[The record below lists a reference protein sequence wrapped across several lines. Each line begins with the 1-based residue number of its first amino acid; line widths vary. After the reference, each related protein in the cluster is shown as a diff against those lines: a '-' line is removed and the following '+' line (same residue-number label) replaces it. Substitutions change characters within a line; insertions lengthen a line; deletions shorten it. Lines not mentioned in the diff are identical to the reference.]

1 MSQYDN
7 IFTDVVKDVIGNDP
21 VLDQFD
27 ISYEASFYGSMQDD
41 FITGSILSV
50 NDILVAGVKSKVFTT
65 GERGR
70 AFSKY
75 FAESAPPLD
84 STYGSVEVGKNPSLA
99 YRLVPW
105 NERASSTAYR
115 ITQAYDESER
125 YYDSCLPDLNTCFSA
140 NGSQIWTTT
149 SDNTSVMHT
158 QLSPYGNVVTS
169 SVGYMFFNS
178 YVTDRTADGYE
189 SDPLVNNDWTW
200 SYPYEGKY
208 EPNKR
213 SASTNDALGL
223 DKIKISADWATDI
236 DDSIWVLQPTNFRKL
251 TKIKPAKSFF
261 PLLPGR
267 LNSQELASSNGRNS
281 LRSVYQSTSGGSS
294 AYTIASSY
302 GASSFDDEHG
312 ISLMIPS
319 DINLGSRGDHEYL
332 RAYSISDPGPSLLT
346 GTMTTDDTIKFL
358 FGFGDLNNMTY
369 GYNLFSTSSQAASST
384 ADGFEGYTNG
394 NDPRSFGYTIVDPNL
409 TVDWRSS
416 PDSNM
421 WIVSEQVGLANISA
435 SMGFSEIPDGLGP
448 ADYLY
453 YYTTDS
459 VPAAARGIYWPL
471 AGLTSN
477 SYKVLVSDTGMGAA
491 ESSRV
496 SLDIT
501 SSLPWSLRYDRCIA
515 AGTSDALYVYFSGV
529 PGTPTDQLANASD
542 EVSILIESLSSTH
555 PGYGILST
563 YDTLKDGFWGSVG
576 EQLFPPGEWQ
586 LNFKFARQGGVAA
599 GFDRAAIDNIYIN
612 LYNLEP
618 DVTGQKIGGN
628 NYPKF
633 RSVRLDGRS
642 NPTFSDSSVEVD
654 YSKNIYESYIFG
666 ISPVIRGWKYGLY
679 SGLPMNSKSIFRR
692 ERFGQFRDMLEQR
705 QYTKFINVAGNS
717 PVDNDAV
724 SSSSKSRIT
733 KANLSTGGG
742 SAGAL
747 GPAVAEVKFV
757 RQRYNRDDRGIGRI
771 YSEKVDP
778 LLTVSQNLST
788 EVTSSV
794 PYVDGIARHRQES
807 DFSPFSNSTLT
818 SLSISPS
825 GLTVK

>member
-1 MSQYDN
+1 MSQYEN
-7 IFTDVVKDVIGNDP
+7 IFSDVVKDVIGNDP

-50 NDILVAGVKSKVFTT
+50 SDSLVAGVRSKVFTT
-65 GERGR
+65 GERGK

-75 FAESAPPLD
+75 FAESVPPLD

-178 YVTDRTADGYE
+178 YKADRTTDGYE
-189 SDPLVNNDWTW
+189 TDPLVNNDWTW

-208 EPNKR
+208 EPNAR
-213 SASTNDALGL
+213 SISTNDALGL

-236 DDSIWVLQPTNFRKL
+236 DDSIWTMQPTNFRKL
-251 TKIKPAKSFF
+251 TKIKTAKSFF
-261 PLLPGR
+261 PLLPGH
-267 LNSQELASSNGRNS
+267 LNSQELAASNGRNA
-281 LRSVYQSTSGGSS
+281 LRSVYQTTAGGSS
-294 AYTIASSY
+294 TYTIAATYAS
-302 GASSFDDEHG
+302 SSFDDNCG
-312 ISLMIPS
+312 ISFMIPA
-319 DINLGSRGDHEYL
+319 DVNLGKYGDHNYL
-332 RAYSISDPGPSLLT
+332 STYSIADPGPSLLT
-346 GTMTTDDTIKFL
+346 GTMSTDDTVKFL

-369 GYNLFSTSSQAASST
+369 GYRLFNSSSMVASSYPE
-384 ADGFEGYTNG
+384 GFESYNDGDFVGSLGKIIIDDYLTIDWSNSPLTNNWSVFEASGHATLFEAYGYNNISNG
-394 NDPRSFGYTIVDPNL
+394 SSYNYFFDSGPPDAYGIFWLSS
-409 TVDWRSS
+409 SS
-416 PDSNM
+416 PSNKLL
-421 WIVSEQVGLANISA
+421 IA
-435 SMGFSEIPDGLGP
+435 
-448 ADYLY
+448 
-453 YYTTDS
+453 
-459 VPAAARGIYWPL
+459 
-471 AGLTSN
+471 
-477 SYKVLVSDTGMGAA
+477 SDTGMAST
-491 ESSRV
+491 ESSRA

-501 SSLPWSLRYDRCIA
+501 SSLPWSLKYDRCIA
-515 AGTSDALYVYFSGV
+515 ASSSDALYVYFSGI
-529 PGTPTDQLANASD
+529 PGTPTHQLDNASD
-542 EVSILIESLSSTH
+542 EVSLLIESLSSEH
-555 PGYGILST
+555 PSYGILST
-563 YDTLKDGFWGSVG
+563 YDTLKNGFWGSVG

-586 LNFKFARQGGVAA
+586 LNFKFARQGGESS
-599 GFDRAAIDNIYIN
+599 GFDRAAVDNIEID
-612 LYNLEP
+612 LYRLEP
-618 DVTGQKIGGN
+618 DTSGQKIGGN

-633 RSVRLDGRS
+633 RTVRLDGRS
-642 NPTFSDSSVEVD
+642 NPTFSDSSIEVD
-654 YSKNIYESYIFG
+654 YSKNIYKSYVFG

-679 SGLPMNSKSIFRR
+679 SGLPMNSKTIFRR

-705 QYTKFINVAGNS
+705 QYTKFINVTGNS

-724 SSSSKSRIT
+724 SSSSKSRLT

>member
-1 MSQYDN
+1 MSQYEN

-50 NDILVAGVKSKVFTT
+50 SDSLVAGVKSKVFTT
-65 GERGR
+65 GERGK

-105 NERASSTAYR
+105 HERASSTAYR

-178 YVTDRTADGYE
+178 YEADRSTDGYE
-189 SDPLVNNDWTW
+189 TDPLVNNDWTW

-213 SASTNDALGL
+213 STSTNDALGL

-236 DDSIWVLQPTNFRKL
+236 DDSVWAMQPTNFRKL
-251 TKIKPAKSFF
+251 TKIKTAKSFF
-261 PLLPGR
+261 PLLPGH
-267 LNSQELASSNGRNS
+267 LNSQELAASNGRNA
-281 LRSVYQSTSGGSS
+281 LRSVYQTTAGGSS
-294 AYTIASSY
+294 TYTIAATYAS
-302 GASSFDDEHG
+302 SSFDDNCG
-312 ISLMIPS
+312 ISFMIPA
-319 DINLGSRGDHEYL
+319 DVNLGKYGDHNYL
-332 RAYSISDPGPSLLT
+332 STYSIADPGPSLLT
-346 GTMTTDDTIKFL
+346 GTMSTDDTVKFL

-369 GYNLFSTSSQAASST
+369 GYRLFNSSSMVASSD
-384 ADGFEGYTNG
+384 AEGFESYTNG
-394 NDPRSFGYTIVDPNL
+394 DDPRSFGYTVVDPNL

-416 PDSNM
+416 PGSNM
-421 WIVSEQVGLANISA
+421 WTVSEAVDASYISA
-435 SMGFSEIPDGLGP
+435 SMGFSEIPTGLSP
-448 ADYLY
+448 IEYLY
-453 YYTTDS
+453 WYTAGS
-459 VPAAARGIYWPL
+459 VPSTATGIYWPL
-471 AGLTSN
+471 ATYGFDV
-477 SYKVLVSDTGMGAA
+477 KVLVSATGMQPAD
-491 ESSRV
+491 SSRA

-501 SSLPWSLRYDRCIA
+501 SSLPWSLKYDRCIA
-515 AGTSDALYVYFSGV
+515 ASSSDALYVYFSGI
-529 PGTPTDQLANASD
+529 PGTPTHQLADKSD
-542 EVSILIESLSSTH
+542 EVSLLIESLSSEH
-555 PGYGILST
+555 PNYGILST
-563 YDTLKDGFWGSVG
+563 YDTLKNGFWGSVG

-586 LNFKFARQGGVAA
+586 LNFKFARQGGASS
-599 GFDRAAIDNIYIN
+599 GFDRAAVDNIEID
-612 LYNLEP
+612 LYSLEP
-618 DVTGQKIGGN
+618 DTTGQKIGGN

-633 RSVRLDGRS
+633 RTVRLDGRP
-642 NPTFSDSSVEVD
+642 NPTFSDSSIEVD
-654 YSKNIYESYIFG
+654 YSKNIYKSYIFG

-679 SGLPMNSKSIFRR
+679 SGLPMNSKTIFRR

-705 QYTKFINVAGNS
+705 QYTKFINVTGNS

-724 SSSSKSRIT
+724 SSSKSRLT

-757 RQRYNRDDRGIGRI
+757 RQRYTVDDRGIGKI